1 MWRTAAEMVILAMLR
16 LFLDNR
22 VWVLLLLPAILAL
35 YLISYFLGYQAHF
48 GQVNPPTQLLPY
60 FANLSMAHVLAHFL
74 MLLLNAVALN
84 WVFNGREF
92 LEKNTFIV
100 SLNYLIFASFFHTWG
115 QASWLFVAHLCCILG
130 LGLFFG
136 VKPQQNS
143 KKAAFNASFAFGL
156 SVLFEPEFIVLL
168 PLLLLMFLVLRGYFW
183 RELLLIVIGFLLPI
197 AGVFSYYYLS
207 GESIQINFFA
217 EFTYYNANWQDLTFI
232 GLLALVLIFS
242 LLGLRARLHKA
253 SLKLKKQ
260 TQILTVFTF
269 FVFAIGI
276 AAFFLSGQIGLLS
289 LTILPFSF
297 YFSYAL
303 LSSSLGISSHLFFYI
318 LFAFSLLKFI
328 LFTI

>member
-1 MWRTAAEMVILAMLR
+1 MLR

-35 YLISYFLGYQAHF
+35 YLISYFLGYQAPF
-48 GQVNPPTQLLPY
+48 GQEHPATQLLPY

-100 SLNYLIFASFFHTWG
+100 SLNYLIFASFFHSWG

-156 SVLFEPEFIVLL
+156 SVLFEPEFVVLL

-197 AGVFSYYYLS
+197 SGVYSYYYLS
-207 GESIQINFFA
+207 GESIQINYFPEFA
-217 EFTYYNANWQDLTFI
+217 YYNASWQDFSFM
-232 GLLALVLIFS
+232 GLLSLVFIFS

-260 TQILTVFTF
+260 TQILTAFTF
-269 FVFAIGI
+269 FVFAIGV

-318 LFAFSLLKFI
+318 LFVFSLLKFI

>member
-1 MWRTAAEMVILAMLR
+1 MLR

-35 YLISYFLGYQAHF
+35 YLISYFLGYQAPF
-48 GQVNPPTQLLPY
+48 GQEHPDTQLLPY

-100 SLNYLIFASFFHTWG
+100 SLNYLIFASFFHIWG
-115 QASWLFVAHLCCILG
+115 QASWLFVAHLCCIIG

-156 SVLFEPEFIVLL
+156 SLLFEPEFVVLL
-168 PLLLLMFLVLRGYFW
+168 PLLLLMFLLLRGYFW
-183 RELLLIVIGFLLPI
+183 RELLLIIIGFLIPI
-197 AGVFSYYYLS
+197 SGIYSYYYLC
-207 GESIQINFFA
+207 GDSIQINFFP
-217 EFTYYNANWQDLTFI
+217 ELTYYNASWQDLTFI
-232 GLLALVLIFS
+232 GLLSLVFIFS

-260 TQILTVFTF
+260 TQILTAFTF
-269 FVFAIGI
+269 FVFASGV
-276 AAFFLSGQIGLLS
+276 AAFFFSGQIGLLS

-318 LFAFSLLKFI
+318 LFVFSLLKFI